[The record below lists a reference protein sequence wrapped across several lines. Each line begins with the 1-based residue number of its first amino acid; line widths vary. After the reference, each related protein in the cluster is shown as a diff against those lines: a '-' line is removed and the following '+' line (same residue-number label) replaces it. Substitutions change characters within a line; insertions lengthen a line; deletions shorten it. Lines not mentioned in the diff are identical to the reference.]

1 MKTKSLPKKNKATN
15 SIQDISIM
23 LCNVT
28 YYSLDMPYQQSGPI
42 YTNKRLVNTKLWK
55 ASSKYEVKFCLIS
68 K

>member
-15 SIQDISIM
+15 SIQDISII
-23 LCNVT
+23 LYNVT